1 MGRLID
7 KYKKID
13 PDFKFEFNS
22 YLQKLIS
29 QNELEKNGL
38 YETINSLRQQ
48 FEELNSKKNREIQK
62 VLSDKND
69 EITNLKSSIT
79 ALREV
84 LEHTTFDTQHHMLP
98 ETF

>member
-7 KYKKID
+7 KYKKMD

-22 YLQKLIS
+22 YLQELKS

-48 FEELNSKKNREIQK
+48 FEELNSKRIG
-62 VLSDKND
+62 
-69 EITNLKSSIT
+69 KSRKCSPT
-79 ALREV
+79 KMVR
-84 LEHTTFDTQHHMLP
+84 
-98 ETF
+98 